1 MNLSFLIKSIFI
13 LIAVILLKPP
23 LNSLYELSIFFLAL
37 LILFFFKLRK
47 NIKIFNYKFILIF
60 FVILIIN
67 NISLKN
73 DIKEFHS
80 TFLSSKDIEKIS
92 TFLPGKITKDI
103 KISYLNFDIE
113 RALQS
118 HDGDQFQNKEK
129 LMNYNFIDQPFSFS
143 ADNFFLNENLT
154 RYVDS
159 INFKSREKLRIN
171 QINSLKYNLA
181 FDKDFRRELPYYVLY
196 DIPVSYKNS
205 VVCGTGNIYYAFSPI
220 QNNNY
225 NKIEFTKKSNDKCIS
240 FNTDKKLIILG
251 YSINKKDNLKIKL
264 HKNYFNKFLFFL
276 NIISVLIFYIIF
288 IKQFFVVKKRSKEE
302 VSILL
307 VSILTSILIIIMKD
321 HNLLTG
327 LRYYRGSADGL
338 MHEFQA
344 NMIVKNLMNRNFLEA
359 LMGGETVFYYMPG
372 LRYFLAI
379 GKIIFGDTNYLYV
392 LSLPILP
399 MSLFYLFKK
408 ITSEKIS
415 FYLIILFTFVPIFEN
430 MGYGHLNYVHQVVRN
445 HAETLS
451 ITIIILIINKI
462 SNPNFKYNIN
472 HSKLFL
478 YCFLLSFASFC
489 RPNFVPTTS
498 ILFMYLL
505 VVSYNIN
512 FKYILSALIGYSFIF
527 ISFIHN
533 LYFGD
538 DYSFF
543 TRSNIHFIFNDAFQN
558 LFIDKEQEG
567 NLFLNQL
574 LKWNPI
580 YNIHRIFILIF
591 IIYSFF
597 IRKKN
602 AFIILLFFSS
612 ISQHAVLLLTHA
624 DSRYSY
630 LAWLL
635 TFIIFIYYLMN
646 YEFKKDYKFWRRE
659 RDSNPR

>member
-1 MNLSFLIKSIFI
+1 MKLSFFIKSIFI

-23 LNSLYELSIFFLAL
+23 LNNLYELSIFFLAL
-37 LILFFFKLRK
+37 LIIFFFKLKK
-47 NIKIFNYKFILIF
+47 NIKIFNYKFIFIYFIIF
-60 FVILIIN
+60 VIN
-67 NISLKN
+67 NIYLKN

-80 TFLSSKDIEKIS
+80 TFLSFKDIEKIS
-92 TFLPGKITKDI
+92 TFLPSKIIKDI

-113 RALQS
+113 RALKS

-129 LMNYNFIDQPFSFS
+129 LMNYNFIDNPFSFS
-143 ADNFFLNENLT
+143 ADNFFLNEKLT
-154 RYVDS
+154 RYVDN

-196 DIPVSYKNS
+196 DIPVNYKNS
-205 VVCGTGNIYYAFSPI
+205 FVCGTGNIYYAFSPI
-220 QNNNY
+220 KNNNY
-225 NKIEFTKKSNDKCIS
+225 NKIDFTKKSNDKCIS
-240 FNTDKKLIILG
+240 FNTGKKLIILG
-251 YSINKKDNLKIKL
+251 YSINKEDNLKIKL

-276 NIISVLIFYIIF
+276 NTISVIIFYIIF
-288 IKQFFVVKKRSKEE
+288 IKQFFIVKKISNIE
-302 VSILL
+302 VSIFLI
-307 VSILTSILIIIMKD
+307 SILSTILIIILKD

-399 MSLFYLFKK
+399 MSLFYLFKN

-415 FYLIILFTFVPIFEN
+415 FYLIILFTIIPIFEN
-430 MGYGHLNYVHQVVRN
+430 MGYGHLNYVHQVMRN

-451 ITIIILIINKI
+451 ITIIILIISKI
-462 SNPNFKYNIN
+462 SNPNFKYNIS

-478 YCFLLSFASFC
+478 YCFFLSFASFC

-505 VVSYNIN
+505 IVSYNIN

-527 ISFIHN
+527 ISLIHN

-597 IRKKN
+597 TRKKN
-602 AFIILLFFSS
+602 ALLVLLFFSS
-612 ISQHAVLLLTHA
+612 IAQHAVLLLTHA

-635 TFIIFIYYLMN
+635 TFIIFIYYLIN
-646 YEFKKDYKFWRRE
+646 YEFKKNYKFWQRKI
-659 RDSNPR
+659 D